1 MPMQRRQFT
10 TLLGG
15 AAASAWALAARAQQ
29 AAVPVIGFLHPTS
42 PDAFPDRL
50 RGFRQGLR
58 EMGYVEGENVTIAY
72 LRGNFLTVYS
82 DALLERSYR
91 WCPKPIPSL
100 SACCRNAPTVRF
112 ISFEIFATGVRALE
126 CLRNSACKA
135 FVHATRFVFF
145 AFFAIASR
153 SRFDW
158 TAA

>member
-1 MPMQRRQFT
+1 MP
-10 TLLGG
+10 
-15 AAASAWALAARAQQ
+15 
-29 AAVPVIGFLHPTS
+29 VVGFLDTRS
-42 PDAFPDRL
+42 PESIGGRL
-50 RGFRQGLR
+50 NAVRLGLKETGF
-58 EMGYVEGENVTIAY
+58 VEGENVTIAY
-72 LRGNFLTVYS
+72 LRGNFLNVYS

-135 FVHATRFVFF
+135 FVHATRLVFF